1 MKVKTVPVEAKSDNP
16 EIQKQ
21 IDAAVE
27 DHEHLTPTFNK
38 MLENLSAGGIKR
50 LFKALVTFQ
59 DVKFKG
65 DEFELMS
72 LAEHLLKGKLAI
84 MISAAKSNEQAIE
97 EAKKESHTE
106 SNKGEEHGV

>member
-1 MKVKTVPVEAKSDNP
+1 MSAKTVPVEAKSDNP
-16 EIQKQ
+16 EIQAQ
-21 IDAAVE
+21 IDAAQE
-27 DHEHLTPTFNK
+27 DHTVLVPTFNK

-72 LAEHLLKGKLAI
+72 LSEHLLKGKIAI
-84 MISAAKSNEQAIE
+84 MISAAKSSE
-97 EAKKESHTE
+97 EKLKESQTE
-106 SNKGEEHGV
+106 TNKGEENGV